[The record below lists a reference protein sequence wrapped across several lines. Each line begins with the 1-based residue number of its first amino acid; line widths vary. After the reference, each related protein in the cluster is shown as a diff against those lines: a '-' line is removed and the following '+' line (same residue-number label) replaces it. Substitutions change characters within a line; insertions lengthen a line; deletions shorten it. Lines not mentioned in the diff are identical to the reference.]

1 MLNNAKEKAVYGR
14 IEVFTKQFTKHRF
27 TMHSTVIRTAC
38 GKSVFVETDIKVS
51 AFGGLMAAVHHLRT
65 CGVLGKVYDAL
76 LGTLPD
82 RGQQGKVKHSAKDLL
97 TQRLMGLMVGKE
109 DLCDTDQLAADP
121 GFMLAIGRD
130 RLASTATLS
139 RFEQKVGQATLDAGN
154 ELLLDMYFRFG
165 NLSKYVYIDVDN
177 TPVELHGYQENVKFN
192 GHYMCNC
199 YLPLLAFI
207 NGFPVG
213 VYNGNEDGR
222 ATVVAHL
229 REIVARIRRHRPDA
243 IIVLRADSGFNGT
256 TLVDLCEELG
266 CYYLIGLS
274 PNKALLRRLEAWDPQ
289 FMEIVRRPPVLGGTL
304 LRHIG
309 EIDDYQASSW
319 TGPRRVIVRD
329 YYDDERRQWD
339 ARFIQTNIPNK
350 SDEKCGKLWR
360 LTARELY
367 ENVYCDRGSA
377 EKSNQEFKKQAFGAR
392 SSSTRFLTNS
402 YRMLLAAI
410 CMLFYKILRTCFFT
424 KAMSWYTA
432 TLKTFREHFVVTPAV
447 VEAKRSRITLRMN
460 LCRCTPTDIQRFW
473 RTKLE

>member
-1 MLNNAKEKAVYGR
+1 MY
-14 IEVFTKQFTKHRF
+14 
-27 TMHSTVIRTAC
+27 STCIRTSC
-38 GKSVFVETDIKVS
+38 GKSVSIETDTHVS
-51 AFGGLMAAVHHLRT
+51 AFGGLMAVTHHLRN
-65 CGVLGKVYDAL
+65 CGVLDKVYDTL
-76 LGTLPD
+76 LPTLPD

-121 GFMLAIGRD
+121 GFMLAIGRN

-139 RFEQKVGQATLDAGN
+139 RFEQKVEQSTLDAGN
-154 ELLLDMYFRFG
+154 ALLLDMYFRFG

-177 TPVELHGYQENVKFN
+177 TPVELHGYQEKVKFN

-229 REIVARIRRHRPDA
+229 RGIVDRIRKRRPDA
-243 IIVLRADSGFNGT
+243 IIILRADSGFNGT
-256 TLVDLCEELG
+256 ELIDLCEDLG
-266 CYYLIGLS
+266 CYYLIGLA
-274 PNKALLRRLEAWDPQ
+274 PNKALLRRLEVWDPQ
-289 FMEIVRRPPVLGGTL
+289 FMEVVRRPPVLGGTL

-309 EIDDYQASSW
+309 EIDDYQANSW

-329 YYDDERRQWD
+329 YFDDERQQWD
-339 ARFIQTNIPNK
+339 PRFIQTNIPSE
-350 SDEKCGKLWR
+350 SDGKCGKLWR
-360 LTARELY
+360 LSARELY
-367 ENVYCDRGSA
+367 ENVYCERGSA

-392 SSSTRFLTNS
+392 ASSTRFLTNS
-402 YRMLLAAI
+402 YRMLLAAL

-424 KAMSWYTA
+424 KATPWYSA
-432 TLKTFREHFVVTPAV
+432 TLKAFREHFITTPAV
-447 VEAKRSRITLRMN
+447 VENKRSRISLRMN
-460 LCRCTPTDIQRFW
+460 LSRWSTSDIQRFW
-473 RTKLE
+473 RIKLE